1 MASADPRDQRIE
13 KLEKALEEAL
23 AEIARLRG
31 IVEEQAKII
40 EEWKRG
46 HRKRGRRTKRKS
58 KEQAGGAKKPG
69 RKEGHEGA
77 FRPPPEK
84 TDETEHHQREKCSGC
99 GSEARPTGETRTR
112 YREEIIPAKKVV
124 VEEVDHETQCVA
136 CGQRHWSKPQPPPS
150 GSPVLGPSVVVLAA
164 FLHFDL
170 KLSWHNTAK
179 FLTESVGIRV
189 TASGL
194 IQLFARL
201 ATRLQPVLM
210 DIKREALRQ
219 TFLHLDETSWYESG
233 SLRWLWIVSH
243 PSFSLFHVD
252 PSRGRQVARDLLTD
266 DETEELFQGIAVTD
280 FYCAYR
286 YMEGLDHQ
294 YCWPHLVRD
303 ARKFAEI
310 DGGPLTEKFLTE
322 MVSIYHD
329 GKQAQVTQSDRAK
342 QGVRVRLGKLIANK
356 ELGTHRGI
364 ARLQR
369 RMDEEFHSLLTFLD
383 VPDLPASNNQGERD
397 IRFAVILRHI
407 SFQTRSARGSK
418 TFADWLSVA
427 QTAKKQEVHL
437 PEFIEQAM
445 NYPYD
450 GRAPPSLFAQA

>member
-46 HRKRGRRTKRKS
+46 HRKRGRRNKRKS
-58 KEQAGGAKKPG
+58 KGQDGEGKKPG
-69 RKEGHEGA
+69 REKGHEGA

-84 TDETEHHQREKCSGC
+84 TDETEHHQRGKCSGC

-112 YREEIIPAKKVV
+112 CREEIIPAEKVV
-124 VEEVDHETQCVA
+124 VEEIDHETQCVA
-136 CGQRHWSKPQPPPS
+136 CGQRQWSKPQPPPN
-150 GSPVLGPSVVVLAA
+150 GSPVLGASVVALVA

-170 KLSWHNTAK
+170 KLSWHNAAR
-179 FLTESVGIRV
+179 FLTENVGISV
-189 TASGL
+189 TPSGL
-194 IQLFARL
+194 SQLFARL

-243 PSFSLFHVD
+243 PSLSLFHVD
-252 PSRGRQVARDLLTD
+252 HSRGRQVARDLLTD
-266 DETEELFQGIAVTD
+266 DETEEFFRGIAVTD
-280 FYCAYR
+280 FYTAYR

-303 ARKFAEI
+303 ARKYVEI
-310 DGGPLTEKFLTE
+310 DGGPLTEKFLAE

-329 GKQAQVTQSDRAK
+329 GKKAQDNQSDKAK
-342 QGVRVRLGKLIANK
+342 HGVRVRLGKLIASK
-356 ELGTHRGI
+356 EFQEHQGI

-383 VPDLPASNNQGERD
+383 VPELPASNNQAERD

-407 SFQTRSARGSK
+407 SFQTRSERGSE
-418 TFADWLSVA
+418 TLADWLSVL
-427 QTAKKQEVHL
+427 QTTKKQEVPL
-437 PEFIEQAM
+437 APFIEQAM
-445 NYPYD
+445 NYAYD
-450 GRAPPSLFAQA
+450 GRAPPSPFAQA